1 MKTVMILGG
10 TKGVGREIL
19 HSCLQKGYNVSFCG
33 RNSEMGDQII
43 RNSGQES
50 KLYFHKIDL
59 NSIGEIESFFQKTV
73 EKFNKIDALILYAGI
88 TPVSSIT
95 DTEEELYD
103 RVFNINLKAPYF
115 LLKHVLKSMMENRSG
130 SIIFFGSA
138 HMDHGQ
144 EDRAP
149 YALTKSTLY
158 TLSNHIARHYA
169 KYGIRSNYLVMGWTN
184 TEGEVELRKSEG
196 MSEDELKEEAAAIIP
211 MGRMLNTYD
220 PIPAV
225 MYLISDDSSM
235 ATGSIIRVTGGEFI

>member
-1 MKTVMILGG
+1 
-10 TKGVGREIL
+10 
-19 HSCLQKGYNVSFCG
+19 
-33 RNSEMGDQII
+33 
-43 RNSGQES
+43 
-50 KLYFHKIDL
+50 
-59 NSIGEIESFFQKTV
+59 
-73 EKFNKIDALILYAGI
+73 
-88 TPVSSIT
+88 
-95 DTEEELYD
+95 
-103 RVFNINLKAPYF
+103 
-115 LLKHVLKSMMENRSG
+115 MMENRSG